1 MRYFG
6 LYFAFFSFAFSYI
19 FKVNINVAMETGAN
33 TLFSYFVFTSAIS
46 LSVAIV
52 LFVALKKGLR
62 FMAVSPFFGGLFNG
76 AAGAFF
82 LNLLANRI
90 ALLTGSYMLTLAVGT
105 SDTYLMVASS
115 MFLALGYTVFRP
127 FNFDFKG
134 GFGAKKEFQNAEP
147 MERTTTIDV
156 EVIEDFERLEKK

>member
-19 FKVNINVAMETGAN
+19 FKANISVAMQTGAD
-33 TLFSYFVFTSAIS
+33 TLFSYFVFTSAVS

-52 LFVALKKGLR
+52 LFIALKKGLR

-82 LNLLANRI
+82 LSLLANRVT
-90 ALLTGSYMLTLAVGT
+90 LLTGSYMLTLAVQT
-105 SDTYLMVASS
+105 SDTYLMVASA
-115 MFLALGYTVFRP
+115 MFLTLGYTAFRP

-134 GFGAKKEFQNAEP
+134 SFGAKQEFQNAQQTD
-147 MERTTTIDV
+147 RTTTIDV